1 MRTALFRLGAIVA
14 TPDFL
19 NVIPRPVMVQAIKRH
34 ATEDRPVCD
43 GQPILSDYEYD
54 RWGFYLLTDADRL
67 HTAIRLA
74 GEGLRIAT
82 PARSSGRCLHHI
94 PAAHPDDAIEA

>member
-19 NVIPRPVMVQAIKRH
+19 AAVPRPAMVQAIKRH
-34 ATEDRPVCD
+34 ATESRPIRD
-43 GQPILSDYEYD
+43 GQPILSDHTYGKLD
-54 RWGFYLLTDADRL
+54 FSLTTDAERL

-74 GEGLRIAT
+74 GEW
-82 PARSSGRCLHHI
+82 
-94 PAAHPDDAIEA
+94 